1 MSNFAEKRMRREKQE
16 KHDSERRTALSKF
29 LYNLAMACFTI
40 MVLSNDAPLINE
52 DTKEYNTYNA
62 IAIAM
67 GLVSTIVLAYLANNI
82 MRK

>member
-29 LYNLAMACFTI
+29 LYNLALACFTI
-40 MVLSNDAPLINE
+40 LVLSNDTPLINE

-67 GLVSTIVLAYLANNI
+67 GLVSTIALAYLANHI

>member
-1 MSNFAEKRMRREKQE
+1 MSNFAEKREKHTKQE

-29 LYNLAMACFTI
+29 LYNLALACFTI
-40 MVLSNDAPLINE
+40 LVLSNDAPLINE

-67 GLVSTIVLAYLANNI
+67 GLIATIALAYLANHI

>member
-29 LYNLAMACFTI
+29 LYNLALACFTI
-40 MVLSNDAPLINE
+40 LVMSNDAPLINE

>member
-1 MSNFAEKRMRREKQE
+1 MSNFAEKRMRQEKQE

-29 LYNLAMACFTI
+29 LYNLALACFTI
-40 MVLSNDAPLINE
+40 LVLGNATTLINE
-52 DTKEYNTYNA
+52 DNREYNTYNA

-67 GLVSTIVLAYLANNI
+67 GLIATIALARLANNI